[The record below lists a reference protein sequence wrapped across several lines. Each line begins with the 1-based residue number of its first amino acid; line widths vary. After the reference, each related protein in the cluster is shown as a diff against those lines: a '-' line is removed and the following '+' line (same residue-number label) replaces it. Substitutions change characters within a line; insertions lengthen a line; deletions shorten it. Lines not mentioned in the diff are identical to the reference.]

1 MGTTIDPVTEI
12 DNDRPTDLLL
22 PPRSTADRSMGT
34 AIDPVTEIDTN
45 RSGDLL
51 LPPRSTA
58 DRSMGIEFAARLHQE
73 ARHV

>member
-1 MGTTIDPVTEI
+1 
-12 DNDRPTDLLL
+12 
-22 PPRSTADRSMGT
+22 MGT
-34 AIDPVTEIDTN
+34 AIDPVTEIGAN

-58 DRSMGIEFAARLHQE
+58 DRSMGIEFAADLHQE